1 MSSRKFLFYSLL
13 CPKRFVGFLA
23 VATYCEC
30 VCFFCKKK
38 KVKNSFTL
46 SYYFGVFIQLT
57 SKMPVVS
64 LDVKEQKCLG
74 QNILWAVFFD
84 KTGEE
89 CIATI
94 CLLQIALSGK

>member
-1 MSSRKFLFYSLL
+1 MNVY
-13 CPKRFVGFLA
+13 V
-23 VATYCEC
+23 
-30 VCFFCKKK
+30 FFCKKK

-46 SYYFGVFIQLT
+46 SYYFGVFIQLA

-64 LDVKEQKCLG
+64 LDRKEQNCLG

-89 CIATI
+89 CVATI
-94 CLLQIALSGK
+94 CLLQIALPKGLFVRKVIKCGEADA

>member
-1 MSSRKFLFYSLL
+1 MCMLF
-13 CPKRFVGFLA
+13 FA
-23 VATYCEC
+23 
-30 VCFFCKKK
+30 KK

-64 LDVKEQKCLG
+64 LDRKKQNCWG
-74 QNILWAVFFD
+74 QNILWTVFFD

-94 CLLQIALSGK
+94 YAYFK

>member
-1 MSSRKFLFYSLL
+1 MY
-13 CPKRFVGFLA
+13 A
-23 VATYCEC
+23 
-30 VCFFCKKK
+30 FFAKKK
-38 KVKNSFTL
+38 AKNNFTL
-46 SYYFGVFIQLT
+46 SYYFGVFIQLA

-64 LDVKEQKCLG
+64 LDRKEQNCLD